1 MIHLPGMGGFVQ
13 GVMLPAYCA
22 VPRLPWTSGR
32 AFRVRDMEPS
42 EVRRRVRTA
51 IEAARKEAHERRSRS
66 EEAVRAYEEFLRA
79 RAAPVF
85 HVLASALVAEGH
97 RFKVFTPADTVR
109 LVSESASEDFIELML
124 DRSSDPPSVSGLVSR
139 GRGRRLVTA
148 ERPVAEGKPIA
159 EITEED
165 VLGFLIDEI
174 TPFVA

>member
-1 MIHLPGMGGFVQ
+1 M
-13 GVMLPAYCA
+13 
-22 VPRLPWTSGR
+22 
-32 AFRVRDMEPS
+32 
-42 EVRRRVRTA
+42 
-51 IEAARKEAHERRSRS
+51 
-66 EEAVRAYEEFLRA
+66 
-79 RAAPVF
+79 
-85 HVLASALVAEGH
+85 
-97 RFKVFTPADTVR
+97 FTPADTVR